1 MICARLMLT
10 MPKGSFKAP
19 VDPYGFSLYQRGNIV
34 EEDIKNDVKKSAEA
48 KEALKAE
55 ERAKK
60 AAEKAKKKAEK
71 DALRSKKMAEKL
83 AKKKEKAGGKEDAPA
98 KSEPAAIHYISP
110 EANPDLEITEDTI
123 LVVNNLTKVF
133 HKKGQGEFTAVDH
146 VSFTLNKGEC
156 LGIVGESGSGKST
169 IVKMITRLLDAT
181 EGTVTLNG
189 KDVTYVKG
197 RDQRELYKNIQMVF
211 QMPFDSFDPRHNLGS
226 GVGESLRNAG
236 MSKEDT
242 KKKVAELLEMCGL
255 DPEFAARYPHQ
266 VSGGQCQ
273 RAAIARAIA
282 IEPEILI
289 CDEATSSLDVT
300 VQKQILSLLKD
311 LRKKLGMSYL
321 FISHDLAVVQQLCDK
336 VIVLY
341 KGKIVER
348 GTPDEVIANP
358 KDPYT
363 RNLVAS
369 VL

>member
-1 MICARLMLT
+1 M
-10 MPKGSFKAP
+10 
-19 VDPYGFSLYQRGNIV
+19 
-34 EEDIKNDVKKSAEA
+34 EDIKDEVKKTEEKITDEVKKAEEKAA
-48 KEALKAE
+48 KEAAKAK

-60 AAEKAKKKAEK
+60 EAEKAKKKAVRDSEK
-71 DALRSKKMAEKL
+71 SKKMAEKL
-83 AKKKEKAGGKEDAPA
+83 AKKKAKAGGDPESVEAVIPSGSSAP
-98 KSEPAAIHYISP
+98 HYLSP
-110 EANPDLEITEDTI
+110 EDNPDLEITDDTI

-197 RDQRELYKNIQMVF
+197 KDQRELYKNIQMVF
-211 QMPFDSFDPRHNLGS
+211 QMPFDSFDPRHNLGC
-226 GVGESLRNAG
+226 GVGESLKNAG
-236 MSKEDT
+236 MSKEDVN
-242 KKKVAELLEMCGL
+242 KRVDELLEMCGL
-255 DPEFAARYPHQ
+255 ETEFAGRYPHQ

-282 IEPEILI
+282 IEPEILV
-289 CDEATSSLDVT
+289 CDEATSALDVT
-300 VQKQILSLLKD
+300 VQKQVLELLVE
-311 LRKKLGMSYL
+311 LQKKLGMAYL
-321 FISHDLAVVQQLCDK
+321 FISHDLAVVQQICDK

-341 KGKIVER
+341 HGKIVER
-348 GTPDEVIANP
+348 GTPDEVIKNP

-363 RNLVAS
+363 KNLVAS